1 MDENKSKI
9 TLVGNTNDCNFN
21 TIQEALDNVEENSV
35 IQVKPGI
42 YNEHLSFTKKV
53 HLIGCNES
61 IKDKSSVE
69 LPIVVFDE
77 NRSCEINVP
86 VEIEGIVFTHKK
98 DLQFESLSTYIKT
111 TLEFE
116 DVDYTEFRSLFVI
129 NSESNFS
136 NIAIL
141 SAKYYGITFNEL
153 KSNFKNSF
161 IHHAGIGLCVRKNA
175 TSIINNC
182 TITNSNIMGIRICDS
197 STPQINSCKIDR
209 CNKMGIYTE
218 DTANPTFTLCELFGT
233 LIAIQISETSVGLYE
248 NCNIH
253 NNSCGIRLC
262 NSVTSKINKCTIHN
276 NEFDGIMICDD
287 SKPTISDCEIHGNDA
302 GLGMNDN
309 STSVITKCEI
319 HNNKK
324 SGIHSHDTASATV
337 RLCEIHNQPTGIQIQ
352 GVSHG
357 LYERCLIYDCSE
369 FGVLHHGENVVTI
382 KDCAIYKNA
391 IGLMSCKGKVIGS
404 EIYQNS
410 TGINLSSDSSSEL
423 DYCDIHD
430 NNVGVTGTTNER
442 PDLSKCKLWNNSH
455 NTLFLED
462 IFL

>member
-1 MDENKSKI
+1 MDDTKTII
-9 TLVGNTNDCNFN
+9 TVGKTNDCNFK
-21 TIQEALDNVEENSV
+21 TIQEALDNVEKNSI

-42 YNEHLSFTKKV
+42 YEEHLSFTKKV

-98 DLQFESLSTYIKT
+98 DLQFESLSSFIKT
-111 TLEFE
+111 PLNFE
-116 DVDYTEFRSLFVI
+116 DKEQKEFRSLFVI
-129 NSESNFS
+129 NSESYFN

-141 SAKYYGITFNEL
+141 CSKEHGITFSEI
-153 KSNFKNSF
+153 KSSFINSF
-161 IHHAGIGLCVRKNA
+161 IHHTAFVGVYIAKDAAPTIDNC
-175 TSIINNC
+175 II
-182 TITNSNIMGIRICDS
+182 TDSNIIGIKVRGTA
-197 STPQINSCKIDR
+197 TPVITSCKID
-209 CNKMGIYTE
+209 KSIMGIYTVE
-218 DTANPTFTLCELFGT
+218 TANPTFSLCELFET
-233 LIAIQISETSVGLYE
+233 QIAIQISETSVGLYE
-248 NCNIH
+248 NCNIR
-253 NNSCGIRLC
+253 NNSSGIRLC

-276 NEFDGIMICDD
+276 NEFDGISICDD
-287 SKPTISDCEIHGNDA
+287 SKPTISDCEIHGNTS
-302 GLGMNDN
+302 GLGMSDN

-319 HNNKK
+319 HNNKNF
-324 SGIHSHDTASATV
+324 GILSQDTASATV
-337 RLCEIHNQPTGIQIQ
+337 RLCEIHNQPLGIQIL
-352 GVSHG
+352 GASHG

-369 FGVLHHGENVVTI
+369 VGVLHNGENVATI

-391 IGLMSCKGKVIGS
+391 LGLMSCKGKVIIKGS

-430 NNVGVTGTTNER
+430 NNAGVTGTPNER
-442 PDLSKCKLWNNSH
+442 PDLSKCKLWNNSR
-455 NTLFLED
+455 NTFFL
-462 IFL
+462 